1 MNYGTAND
9 INDASSR
16 IECMSD
22 TGVTLANYQYLGT
35 SGFVDAA
42 SAQRSCPLSP
52 AFGWPCSLTF
62 LGRSLAP

>member
-1 MNYGTAND
+1 
-9 INDASSR
+9 
-16 IECMSD
+16 MSD

-52 AFGWPCSLTF
+52 AFGWPCSLTS